1 MIGLSEYIF
10 EKLKE
15 VPYNGFAILKPEFL
29 DKQEDFEKK
38 LEDNEWKI
46 SDITKIKLSK
56 DDAKKLYDC
65 HKDEDFYDDLCE
77 YMSSD
82 DCIAYKLYKDCE
94 DPIEDLKKVKN
105 EVRDEWGKDDMKN
118 CMHSSDSKE
127 NVKREAEICFSK
139 NYNEEDR

>member
-1 MIGLSEYIF
+1 MKSLVEYIT

-29 DKQEDFEKK
+29 DNQEDFEKE
-38 LEDNEWKI
+38 LEDNGWKI
-46 SDITKIKLSK
+46 SDLTKIKLSL

-65 HKDEDFYDDLCE
+65 HKDEDFYDELCK

-82 DCIAYKLYKDCE
+82 KCIAYKLYKDCE
-94 DPIEDLKKVKN
+94 DPIKDLKKVKD
-105 EVRDEWGKDDMKN
+105 EVREKYSKDDMKN

-127 NVKREAEICFSK
+127 NVTREAEICFSK
-139 NYNEEDR
+139 NYKDED